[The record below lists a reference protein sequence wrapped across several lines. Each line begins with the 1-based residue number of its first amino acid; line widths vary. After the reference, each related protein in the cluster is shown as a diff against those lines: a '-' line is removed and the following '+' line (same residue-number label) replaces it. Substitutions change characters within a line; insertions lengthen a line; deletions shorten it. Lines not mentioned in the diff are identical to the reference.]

1 MGPVETYDFVAKYR
15 RLWHLAHGDAWP
27 GLQRHGLLSAAQLTM
42 LLGDEDSAR
51 PGTHRP
57 VEVSLS
63 HPEQG
68 SAVLREQGPQHVA
81 KLATAITDDMTV
93 DKWLRL
99 IDAMAFFFPSEKA
112 IEGLQRAYKDR
123 PVIVLS
129 VDTRSLV
136 REYEH
141 WIRIASSSSGS
152 LLYRPATRGP
162 DTFLSIR
169 RFDHSKKTVREV
181 GVVEGVP
188 DLENHLL
195 TAERW
200 EPDGG
205 REKLG

>member
-1 MGPVETYDFVAKYR
+1 METYDFIAKYR
-15 RLWHLAHGDAWP
+15 RLWHLAHADAWP
-27 GLQRHGLLSAAQLTM
+27 GLQRHGLLSAAQLTH
-42 LLGDEDSAR
+42 LLGDRDVAA

-57 VEVSLS
+57 VAVALN
-63 HPEQG
+63 HPDQG

-81 KLATAITDDMTV
+81 KLTTALTDDMTV

-99 IDAMAFFFPSEKA
+99 IDAMAFFFPSEKS
-112 IEGLQRAYKDR
+112 IETLRRAYKGR

-136 REYEH
+136 REHEH
-141 WIRIASSSSGS
+141 WIRLASSSTGS
-152 LLYRPATRGP
+152 MLYRPATRGP

-188 DLENHLL
+188 DLEDHLM

-200 EPDGG
+200 EPDGS
-205 REKLG
+205 RQPLG